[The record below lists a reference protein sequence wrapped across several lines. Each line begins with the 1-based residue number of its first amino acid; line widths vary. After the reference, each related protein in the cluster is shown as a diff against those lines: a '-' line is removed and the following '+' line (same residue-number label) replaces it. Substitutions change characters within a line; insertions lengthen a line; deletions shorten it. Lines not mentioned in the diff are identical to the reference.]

1 MKYVI
6 PERQV
11 CLIGE
16 FLIINFITKEIA
28 VKLKINSSE
37 YKPNYRQPNY
47 RPELLVHRFPNA
59 IWPAYTLDCFWKTV

>member
-28 VKLKINSSE
+28 VKLRINSSE
-37 YKPNYRQPNY
+37 YKPNY

-59 IWPAYTLDCFWKTV
+59 IWPADTLDCFWKTS